1 MHILLRQEQNRLRQ
15 WINVRMG
22 LKAETDQGKT
32 VTRPQFAA
40 RRRFL
45 LPGI

>member
-15 WINVRMG
+15 WSNVGMG

-32 VTRPQFAA
+32 VTQPQFSAQC
-40 RRRFL
+40 RFL
-45 LPGI
+45 LSGT